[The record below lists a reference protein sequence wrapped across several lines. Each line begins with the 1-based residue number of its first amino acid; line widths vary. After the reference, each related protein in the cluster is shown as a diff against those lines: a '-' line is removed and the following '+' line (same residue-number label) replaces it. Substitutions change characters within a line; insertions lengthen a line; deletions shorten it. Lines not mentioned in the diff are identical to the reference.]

1 MIYNSLSKE
10 TIIKIIEDQNIKIE
24 SQKNELEEKDK
35 IINEISISLKITPVS
50 ISPISPVSP
59 ISISPVSPVS
69 PVSISPVSPISI
81 SPVSPVSPVS
91 ISPISINNWRL
102 QAWGG
107 NANGKSQ
114 AENKRNIMDIFCKK
128 KIHLIDLIK
137 VDKNNKAVGIN
148 NNRNNQ
154 MKRINEGD
162 KVYMCDNINYY
173 YEGFIKENYKH
184 YENDRLIKENRDI
197 IDIVWGVS
205 HWKWQ
210 NNLPKLKRI
219 YISHIDWVKKPLTKE
234 MELYL
239 VKSIKN
245 GGGRIDVQGT
255 VLKLNNLIVK

>member
-1 MIYNSLSKE
+1 MRLIPESMALNKE
-10 TIIKIIEDQNIKIE
+10 SIE
-24 SQKNELEEKDK
+24 
-35 IINEISISLKITPVS
+35 
-50 ISPISPVSP
+50 
-59 ISISPVSPVS
+59 
-69 PVSISPVSPISI
+69 
-81 SPVSPVSPVS
+81 
-91 ISPISINNWRL
+91 
-102 QAWGG
+102 
-107 NANGKSQ
+107 
-114 AENKRNIMDIFCKK
+114 
-128 KIHLIDLIK
+128 KIHNTSLNILENIGIRLLHDKLFEYIQDFDGIK

>member
-10 TIIKIIEDQNIKIE
+10 TLIKIIEDQNIKIE

-50 ISPISPVSP
+50 ISPVSPVSP
-59 ISISPVSPVS
+59 ISISPVSLKIS
-69 PVSISPVSPISI
+69 PVSISPV
-81 SPVSPVSPVS
+81 
-91 ISPISINNWRL
+91 SINNWRL

-210 NNLPKLKRI
+210 NNLPKLERI

>member
-10 TIIKIIEDQNIKIE
+10 TLIKIIEDQNIKIE

-59 ISISPVSPVS
+59 ISISPVSLKIT
-69 PVSISPVSPISI
+69 PVSISPV
-81 SPVSPVSPVS
+81 
-91 ISPISINNWRL
+91 SINNWRL

-210 NNLPKLKRI
+210 NNLPKLERI